1 MLNRTKGTKRR
12 YNEVKPKEFISMSK
26 DAFRQWR
33 RHSALQR
40 ASALAFFTIFPLPSL
55 LLIIT
60 AILAQVYGQAEA
72 AQQVLQQITSVV
84 GPAIAGLVGQLIES
98 ARSPFTSV
106 LAAIVSIAFT
116 VSGALGA
123 FGVLQDSLNTIWN
136 VTPAKERTLKA
147 KVQGKIF
154 PFLFVSGLGIIIIV
168 WSGITPILFNLV
180 NIAFESSIGFS
191 MLLIA
196 TSLLFSFMLA
206 TFLFAIIYQ
215 KIPDTPISW
224 KDVRLAA
231 IITGLLFTIGNYL
244 FTIYVQT
251 FSATSVYGAAGSLM
265 ALLLWIYLAAQF
277 LLFGAEFSKIYAETM
292 GSRSKR
298 NKPT

>member
-1 MLNRTKGTKRR
+1 MRL
-12 YNEVKPKEFISMSK
+12 KEFMAMAK

-33 RHSALQR
+33 RHNALQR
-40 ASALAFFTIFPLPSL
+40 ASSLAFFTILPLPSL

-60 AILAQVYGQAEA
+60 ALFAQIYGQAEA
-72 AQQVLQQITSVV
+72 LQQVMQQITTIV
-84 GPAIAGLVGQLIES
+84 GPAVTGLVGQLIES
-98 ARSPFTSV
+98 ARNPFTSF

-136 VTPAKERTLKA
+136 AAPAKQRNIKA

-154 PFLFVSGLGIIIIV
+154 PFLFVSGLGIFIIA
-168 WSGITPILFNLV
+168 WSAITPILLSLV
-180 NIAFESSIGFS
+180 SLGFESSIGVS
-191 MLLIA
+191 ILLRA
-196 TSLLFSFMLA
+196 TDLLFSFILA
-206 TFLFAIIYQ
+206 TLLFAIVY
-215 KIPDTPISW
+215 KIVPDTAISW
-224 KDVRLAA
+224 KDARLAA
-231 IITGLLFTIGNYL
+231 VITGLLFTIGNYM
-244 FTIYVQT
+244 FSIYVQT

-292 GSRSKR
+292 GSRSKH
-298 NKPT
+298 NKPS